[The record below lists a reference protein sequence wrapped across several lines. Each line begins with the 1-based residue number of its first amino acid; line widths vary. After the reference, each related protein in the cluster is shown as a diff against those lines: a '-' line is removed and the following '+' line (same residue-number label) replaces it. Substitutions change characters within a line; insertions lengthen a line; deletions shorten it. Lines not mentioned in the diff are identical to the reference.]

1 MEKRKW
7 KIATK
12 ELGLSEKELNRYS
25 ILNAAKS
32 LYDPVGTSAKFERD
46 LSEQICKRDNKETK
60 GVLIPQE
67 VLDHRYASYMPK
79 SGHILTDQ
87 VVRGKRPPNNRTRA
101 MQARGM
107 NWTTPAQGGYLVDEE
122 LRTLIEVL
130 VENTLALQ
138 NVPVLNVEGA
148 PVNIPGQTNRVEPQ
162 FTREDPITFE
172 EIEFS
177 SVTTQSALT
186 ALTTAHFAL
195 ITVSSVKY
203 VGFKTPSTD
212 TVAKLNRLKD
222 GDTIKAGDNVWG
234 VSDPY
239 DATNE
244 RIAVGSAA
252 VSTGLTDGTDYAL
265 FSDNKVDETVL
276 TFNNIVFNPKYLKVI
291 VPVSRTLRLLSS
303 TDTEMFIRND
313 IAIGMSKAMDTSLI
327 YGTGANSQP
336 LGVKNT
342 TGINDITWDA
352 SEAYAQVVNAFRLIG
367 ERNITTNNLKWLT
380 SWYFPTE
387 MITRKKIGAQSQ
399 SRIMGDDGRVVGVPV
414 EVTSQIPGTTA
425 QPLEGYLGNWME
437 SAITLWQDLEIQ
449 IDPYTLLHQG
459 IDRIVANCVMDFNV
473 LRPKAFCRLGA

>member
-1 MEKRKW
+1 M
-7 KIATK
+7 
-12 ELGLSEKELNRYS
+12 
-25 ILNAAKS
+25 
-32 LYDPVGTSAKFERD
+32 
-46 LSEQICKRDNKETK
+46 
-60 GVLIPQE
+60 
-67 VLDHRYASYMPK
+67 
-79 SGHILTDQ
+79 
-87 VVRGKRPPNNRTRA
+87 
-101 MQARGM
+101 
-107 NWTTPAQGGYLVDEE
+107 VDEE

-244 RIAVGSAA
+244 RIAVNSAA

-313 IAIGMSKAMDTSLI
+313 IAIGMSKAMDTSVI
-327 YGTGANSQP
+327 FGTGASSQP

-342 TGINDITWDA
+342 TGINSITWDA

-399 SRIMGDDGRVVGVPV
+399 S
-414 EVTSQIPGTTA
+414 
-425 QPLEGYLGNWME
+425 
-437 SAITLWQDLEIQ
+437 QD
-449 IDPYTLLHQG
+449 YG
-459 IDRIVANCVMDFNV
+459 
-473 LRPKAFCRLGA
+473 